1 MDVTISVFRACAGGY
16 VGGGHVHPALLDA
29 AREALAQAK
38 ESGLVSDGYVA
49 RCGDDI
55 DLVLLHGASQRSV
68 SGRSVAL
75 DVFGKAASA
84 GSRLRQHGGNGGVK
98 VDGTELTFLPRP
110 SEPVLCLFTNRAP
123 AGAWNLLTYRTF
135 ADPFVTPGL
144 VSDPVLREGFGFV
157 VEDASGAEHG
167 FDLPVDLYRLLGA
180 LRAGAFVTRV
190 HSRATGEVAAAVSRG
205 ADPTITIRCEQH
217 FPTVE
222 DALEG
227 FVSQAATARADGVL
241 VPVSGNGDASVRSMP
256 RAMGLGFQVSPER
269 LVGPRDL
276 LGDSAFDDLRR
287 SALDAAR
294 SVRTA
299 AVLTA
304 PAQQVGSPL

>member
-1 MDVTISVFRACAGGY
+1 M
-16 VGGGHVHPALLDA
+16 GGGHVHPALMDA
-29 AREALAQAK
+29 AREALAEAK

-55 DLVLLHGASQRSV
+55 DLVLLRGASQRPA
-68 SGRSVAL
+68 SGRAVAL

-98 VDGTELTFLPRP
+98 VDGAELTFLPRP
-110 SEPVLCLFTNRAP
+110 SEPVLCLFTNKAP
-123 AGAWNLLTYRTF
+123 AGAWNLLAYRMF

-157 VEDASGAEHG
+157 VEDASGTERC
-167 FDLPVDLYRLLGA
+167 FDLPVDLYRLLDV
-180 LRAGAFVTRV
+180 LRAGACVTRV
-190 HSRATGEVAAAVSRG
+190 HSQATGEVAAAASRG
-205 ADPTITIRCEQH
+205 PDPMIAIRCEQH

-227 FVSQAATARADGVL
+227 FVSQAATARPDGVL

-256 RAMGLGFQVSPER
+256 RAMGLGFQVSPDR

-276 LGDSAFDDLRR
+276 LGDSAFDGLRR
-287 SALDAAR
+287 TALDTAR
-294 SVRTA
+294 WIRTA
-299 AVLTA
+299 AMLAA
-304 PAQQVGSPL
+304 PAREVDSPL